1 MKIKHLLAWKLTATL
16 LHCEYN
22 VCYYNTSFVE
32 DRLSGFRNAEP
43 KLIITGTHGIKT
55 GPKKDVAFIWRL
67 FIYVGRQGGGWWSTR
82 MLSGDVEIQPVLLWW
97 HLSVICDTRPQ
108 LSGVNQSKLSYSQ
121 NALSSLS
128 C

>member
-1 MKIKHLLAWKLTATL
+1 MKIKHLLAWERGATL

-43 KLIITGTHGIKT
+43 KLIISGTHGIKT

-67 FIYVGRQGGGWWSTR
+67 FIYVGILGSGWWSGWLNLWCDLTIR
-82 MLSGDVEIQPVLLWW
+82 MLSGDRGTEGGLTRSWDPAGLW
-97 HLSVICDTRPQ
+97 HL
-108 LSGVNQSKLSYSQ
+108 KLSSAIQ
-121 NALSSLS
+121 DRN
-128 C
+128 

>member
-43 KLIITGTHGIKT
+43 KLIISGTHGIKT

-67 FIYVGRQGGGWWSTR
+67 FIYVGRQGSGWGG
-82 MLSGDVEIQPVLLWW
+82 LGLWW
-97 HLSVICDTRPQ
+97 DLTIKNVVWRQRDRGTS
-108 LSGVNQSKLSYSQ
+108 
-121 NALSSLS
+121 
-128 C
+128 